1 MTKETGSGYTPISLF
16 YRSPRLIQGLS
27 VMGGLSVLSSGLV
40 IAQTDSLID
49 RGTAPP
55 STGVQS
61 APAPAPELPQRRKPA
76 VRESAVAPERPA
88 RRFAAPAV
96 EPRTPPAPAAA
107 KKPSGSTRE
116 SEITVTKPRRLR
128 SPEETVSKPTRRL
141 RSPEETVSK
150 PTQRLRSPEAS
161 LRKPAA
167 LLRSPQTADS
177 TIAVPKKPALAPPNL
192 SLPNRER
199 IAKPPK
205 LFLNPAQTLDNPEVP
220 YAATNR
226 YIDRTDYS
234 IGATRRNDGTASVI
248 LTDRSS
254 GCRTVSQNGQL
265 SSGICGAAVPIQEM
279 ASQQRA
285 NQRMAKRSTANQ
297 QTEDLRASGQ
307 ERRLAIGQERRLAI
321 GQEPRLAIGQEPRL
335 AIGQEPRLAI
345 GQEPRLAGITKL
357 PVPPVAMNQ
366 PVNLGNLGS
375 VRSGASGSGISSLRL
390 PRQTRFRT
398 RFPVYASQ
406 RVAALPRYS
415 SEPLAALP
423 RYSSEPL
430 AALPVQPFPLSQG
443 WTAPSSSDSA
453 MAYYNL
459 TDRPA
464 GRPNIGN
471 ANFMFPLAIPSTISS
486 VFGWRVH
493 PISGDYRFHAGTDLG
508 APTGTPVLAAVAGQV
523 ITADFMG
530 GYGLTIVVQHQDGKD
545 LSLYGHLSEI
555 FVRPGDRVEQ
565 GNVIGRV
572 GSTGNSTG
580 PHLHFEWRHLTPN
593 GWVALDAGT
602 NLEYSLAQ
610 FMKSIQVAQTPV
622 QSVSQR
628 GL

>member
-1 MTKETGSGYTPISLF
+1 MTKETGSNYTPISLF

-27 VMGGLSVLSSGLV
+27 VMSSLSVLSSGLV

-49 RGTAPP
+49 RGPAP
-55 STGVQS
+55 SSSRVQS
-61 APAPAPELPQRRKPA
+61 APAPAPEPPQRRKPS
-76 VRESAVAPERPA
+76 VRESTVVPERSTH
-88 RRFAAPAV
+88 RFAPAAIDR
-96 EPRTPPAPAAA
+96 ETPPAPAAA
-107 KKPSGSTRE
+107 KKPSMTTRE
-116 SEITVTKPRRLR
+116 SEITVTKPRRMR

-141 RSPEETVSK
+141 RSS
-150 PTQRLRSPEAS
+150 EAS
-161 LRKPAA
+161 DSTPAPLRKP
-167 LLRSPQTADS
+167 T
-177 TIAVPKKPALAPPNL
+177 LAPPNL
-192 SLPNRER
+192 SLPSNETV
-199 IAKPPK
+199 AKPPK
-205 LFLNPAQTLDNPEVP
+205 LFLNPAQNQENPEVP

-234 IGATRRNDGTASVI
+234 IGATGRNDGTASVI
-248 LTDRSS
+248 MTDRSS
-254 GCRTVSQNGQL
+254 GCRAVSLNGQL
-265 SSGICGAAVPIQEM
+265 SSGICGAGASAEEM
-279 ASQQRA
+279 ALQERA
-285 NQRMAKRSTANQ
+285 NQRMATRSTANQ
-297 QTEDLRASGQ
+297 QTEGFR
-307 ERRLAIGQERRLAI
+307 AIGQES
-321 GQEPRLAIGQEPRL
+321 
-335 AIGQEPRLAI
+335 
-345 GQEPRLAGITKL
+345 RLAGIAKL

-366 PVNLGNLGS
+366 SIDLGNLGS
-375 VRSGASGSGISSLRL
+375 VRSGASGSGMSSLRL
-390 PRQTRFRT
+390 PRQT

-406 RVAALPRYS
+406 RVAALPRS
-415 SEPLAALP
+415 
-423 RYSSEPL
+423 SSEPL
-430 AALPVQPFPLSQG
+430 AALPVQPYPVSQG
-443 WTAPSSSDSA
+443 WTASSGSG

-459 TDRPA
+459 TARPV

-471 ANFMFPLAIPSTISS
+471 LNFMFPLAIPATITS

-530 GYGLTIVVQHQDGKD
+530 GYGLTIVVQHPDGKD

-555 FVRPGDRVEQ
+555 FVRPGDQVEQ

-593 GWVALDAGT
+593 GWVALDAGA
-602 NLEYSLAQ
+602 NLQYSLAQ
-610 FMKSIQVAQTPV
+610 FMKSLQVAQTPP

>member
-27 VMGGLSVLSSGLV
+27 VMGSLSVLSSGLV

-61 APAPAPELPQRRKPA
+61 APAPAPEPPQRRKPA
-76 VRESAVAPERPA
+76 VRESGVAPERPA
-88 RRFAAPAV
+88 RRFAQTAI

-107 KKPSGSTRE
+107 KKPSASRRE
-116 SEITVTKPRRLR
+116 SEITVTKPRRVRSSEETVSKPTRRER

-141 RSPEETVSK
+141 RS
-150 PTQRLRSPEAS
+150 QEAS
-161 LRKPAA
+161 DSIPAT
-167 LLRSPQTADS
+167 L
-177 TIAVPKKPALAPPNL
+177 KKPALKAPNL
-192 SLPNRER
+192 SLPDNETV
-199 IAKPPK
+199 AKPPK
-205 LFLNPAQTLDNPEVP
+205 LFLSPAQTQDNPEVP

-234 IGATRRNDGTASVI
+234 IGATGRNDRTDPVI
-248 LTDRSS
+248 MTDRSS
-254 GCRTVSQNGQL
+254 GCRAVSLNGQL
-265 SSGICGAAVPIQEM
+265 SSGICGTAAPIQET
-279 ASQQRA
+279 ASQERA
-285 NQRMAKRSTANQ
+285 NQRMATRSTINQ
-297 QTEDLRASGQ
+297 QAEGFRS
-307 ERRLAIGQERRLAI
+307 IGQET
-321 GQEPRLAIGQEPRL
+321 
-335 AIGQEPRLAI
+335 
-345 GQEPRLAGITKL
+345 RLAGISKL

-366 PVNLGNLGS
+366 PVNLGSLGS

-390 PRQTRFRT
+390 PRQTRFPT
-398 RFPVYASQ
+398 RFPAYASQ

-423 RYSSEPL
+423 
-430 AALPVQPFPLSQG
+430 VQPYPVSQG
-443 WTAPSSSDSA
+443 WTASSDSG

-459 TDRPA
+459 TARPA

-471 ANFMFPLAIPSTISS
+471 TNFMFPLAIPSAITS

-610 FMKSIQVAQTPV
+610 FMKSLQVAQTPP